1 MIGRRSRLASENS
14 APDATLVA
22 SPDRKV
28 GTVRGPTSGMTPSED
43 RRIAALSEIPEGGTL
58 LFTAREGFDEVEVV
72 LVRMADGV
80 AAWEN
85 YCQHWTDVR
94 FDKGSGGM
102 VRNDELV
109 CQKHGATFETDTGYC
124 NFGPCEGAYLDGVD
138 VTVHDG
144 DVYLTD
150 EDLAF
155 DSLGPSEDADLSTGS
170 PGGRIDFT
178 GS

>member
-1 MIGRRSRLASENS
+1 VVAVE
-14 APDATLVA
+14 PAT
-22 SPDRKV
+22 DRKV
-28 GTVRGPTSGMTPSED
+28 GVTLARTPDMEPSDD
-43 RRIAALSEIPEGGTL
+43 RRIAPLSDVPEDGTL
-58 LFTAREGFDEVEVV
+58 LFTVREGFDEREVV
-72 LVRMADGV
+72 LVRLADGV

-102 VRNDELV
+102 VRNGELV

-124 NFGPCEGAYLDGVD
+124 DFGPCEGAYLDRVA
-138 VTVHDG
+138 VAVHDG

-150 EDLAF
+150 EDYEF

>member
-1 MIGRRSRLASENS
+1 M
-14 APDATLVA
+14 APSD
-22 SPDRKV
+22 
-28 GTVRGPTSGMTPSED
+28 D
-43 RRIAALSEIPEGGTL
+43 RRVVPISEIPETGTL
-58 LFTAREGFDEVEVV
+58 LFTVREGFDEVEVV
-72 LVRMADGV
+72 LVRVADGA

-85 YCQHWTDVR
+85 VCQHWTDVR

-102 VRNDELV
+102 VRNGELV

-124 NFGPCEGAYLDGVD
+124 NFGPCEGAYLDAVE

-150 EDLAF
+150 EEYEF
-155 DSLGPSEDADLSTGS
+155 DSLGPAEDADLSTGS